1 MNKMF
6 YDIFDLIAIDKIEE
20 HGFSVEFIGNGEY
33 EFGKY
38 SNAGRDFRFT
48 VNIGDSF
55 TEFANNIVEEY
66 YRFDVSE
73 ETYLWLDNTGHGKN
87 GAPYDMKDVYED
99 TAQCRDF
106 IYELYKIV
114 KEMCV

>member
-1 MNKMF
+1 MENAFKLSTIMQ
-6 YDIFDLIAIDKIEE
+6 DKIEE
-20 HGFSVEFIGNGEY
+20 HGFSVEFVGDGRY
-33 EFGKY
+33 EFGKC
-38 SNAGRDFRFT
+38 SNAGRDFWFI
-48 VNIGDSF
+48 VDSGDNLKDF
-55 TEFANNIVEEY
+55 VQNIVEEY